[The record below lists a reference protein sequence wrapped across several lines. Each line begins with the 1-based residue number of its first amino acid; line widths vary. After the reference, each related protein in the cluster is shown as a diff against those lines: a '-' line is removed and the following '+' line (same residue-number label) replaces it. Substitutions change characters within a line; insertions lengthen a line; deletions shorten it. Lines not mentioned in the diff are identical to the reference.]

1 MDLTAT
7 TTDRSA
13 TAVPRSLGER
23 TARRLRLANAGLVV
37 LHAAQVVVLLL
48 LTTDFAVPVTETFP
62 EGPPGTAPPAPEAL
76 LDVPLGLLV
85 AAFLAL
91 AALDH
96 LVVALPRVHRTYER
110 LLSRSRNPFRWAE
123 YSISSTLMVLL
134 IGFLAGV
141 TDVTAVVGI
150 AGANVAMILFGL
162 RMERVN
168 EGRDEVEWQPF
179 VFGCVAGAFPWVA
192 IGTAIVGSE
201 LEATGEGPPTFVY
214 AIFATLLVLF
224 MSFAVVQFTQFR
236 ARARGGR
243 FADPV
248 VAERAYL
255 VLSLVAKSALAWQ
268 VFANVLIDP

>member
-1 MDLTAT
+1 MDAPAPTTA
-7 TTDRSA
+7 RP
-13 TAVPRSLGER
+13 TAPRPVTGR
-23 TARRLRLANAGLVV
+23 TARGLRLANAGLFV

-48 LTTDFAVPVTETFP
+48 LTTDFTIPVTETFP
-62 EGPPGTAPPAPEAL
+62 EGPPGSTAPAPEPL
-76 LDVPLGLLV
+76 LDVRLGFLV

-96 LVVALPRVHRTYER
+96 LVVALPRVHRTYEG
-110 LLSRSRNPFRWAE
+110 LLARSRNPFRWAE
-123 YSISSTLMVLL
+123 YSVSSTLMVLL

-168 EGRDEVEWQPF
+168 EGRPEVEWQPF

-201 LEATGEGPPTFVY
+201 LEAEGQGPPTFVY
-214 AIFATLLVLF
+214 AIFTTLLVLF
-224 MSFAVVQFTQFR
+224 MSFAVVQWKQFR

-255 VLSLVAKSALAWQ
+255 LLSLVAKSVLAWQ
-268 VFANVLIDP
+268 VFANVLIEP

>member
-1 MDLTAT
+1 MDVTSPTA
-7 TTDRSA
+7 
-13 TAVPRSLGER
+13 PRPVTGR
-23 TARRLRLANAGLVV
+23 TARRLRLANAGLAV

-48 LTTDFAVPVTETFP
+48 LTTDFAIPVTETFP
-62 EGPPGTAPPAPEAL
+62 EGRPPGSAAPAPEAL
-76 LDVPLGLLV
+76 LDLPLGFLV

-123 YSISSTLMVLL
+123 YSLSSTLMVLL

-150 AGANVAMILFGL
+150 AGANVAMIVFGL

-168 EGRDEVEWQPF
+168 EGRAEVEWQPF

-192 IGTAIVGSE
+192 IGINIAGSE
-201 LEATGEGPPTFVY
+201 LADEGQGPPTFVY
-214 AIFATLLVLF
+214 AIFVTLLVLF
-224 MSFAVVQFTQFR
+224 MSFAVVQWKQFR
-236 ARARGGR
+236 ARSTGGR

-255 VLSLVAKSALAWQ
+255 LLSLVAKSVLAWQ